1 MSEKDIEFDENNN
14 IIESSVD
21 DTLNVNSHIDD
32 EEEDDED
39 NNLETNEEHT
49 DDESESSDNGEEQGE
64 STELSERESIAA
76 RRREERRR
84 KKEAAKEREATLR
97 RELAARDTVI
107 NELRARQ
114 DAFERRNVGNDLAQL
129 ENTKRQLVQA
139 YSYFKD
145 QIRVATEAGNGTA
158 VADATEK
165 MLQAQRKFDEVTQYE
180 NAFKRQQAAPQPL
193 DPRLASHAQKW
204 MSQNKWYDTTGKDP
218 DSRIALTLD
227 QQLSEE
233 GWDPTTEDYWKELN
247 ARVKKYL
254 PHRVGS
260 SKISSQSK
268 PRSTVA
274 GSGRES
280 SGTQKGTY
288 RLSPERVNA
297 LKEAGLWDDPTKR
310 ADAIKRFRE
319 YDKQNQG

>member
-1 MSEKDIEFDENNN
+1 MSDKDIEFDENNN
-14 IIESSVD
+14 IVETSEEELD
-21 DTLNVNSHIDD
+21 NEQLDD
-32 EEEDDED
+32 EHEDSEDERGAEEHDSE
-39 NNLETNEEHT
+39 EQSEQAEGNEEP
-49 DDESESSDNGEEQGE
+49 
-64 STELSERESIAA
+64 SERESIAA

-84 KKEAAKEREATLR
+84 KKEAQREREATLR

-114 DAFERRNVGNDLAQL
+114 DAFERRNMGNDLAQL
-129 ENTKRQLVQA
+129 ENTKRQVAQA
-139 YSYFKD
+139 YNYYKD
-145 QIRVATEAGNGTA
+145 QIRVATESGNGAA

-193 DPRLASHAQKW
+193 DPRLASHAQNW
-204 MSQNKWYDTTGKDP
+204 MQRNKWYDATGKDP
-218 DSRIALTLD
+218 DSRITLTID
-227 QQLSEE
+227 QQLVEE
-233 GWDPTTEDYWKELN
+233 GWDPTTEDYWKELS

-260 SKISSQSK
+260 SKISSQGK

-280 SGTQKGTY
+280 SVTAKGTY

-310 ADAIKRFRE
+310 SEAIKRFRD